1 MVWILIDELKAK
13 GLLSKEAFALVSRRY
28 ARGRKV
34 KEAIEAFE
42 SMEKYGLVCDDQD
55 YNRLLDTL
63 CKSSNVAK
71 AQEVKKYDEAI
82 EMFREMERKKIKAT
96 PHVYCTLIN
105 GLGSEKRLV
114 EALKYFELYK
124 GSGFELEVF
133 MYNSMVGA
141 YCWSMRMDDAY
152 KLVDEMRRS
161 FVARIDWKML
171 ADTFK
176 KCSIWMRPPVP
187 MFDNLKCTLLDEGK
201 EETVKVLW
209 QKVEKLRKSP
219 SVG

>member
-71 AQEVKKYDEAI
+71 AQEVFDKWKGRR
-82 EMFREMERKKIKAT
+82 FKASVKAYT
-96 PHVYCTLIN
+96 IL
-105 GLGSEKRLV
+105 
-114 EALKYFELYK
+114 
-124 GSGFELEVF
+124 LEGGV
-133 MYNSMVGA
+133 
-141 YCWSMRMDDAY
+141 W
-152 KLVDEMRRS
+152 RR
-161 FVARIDWKML
+161 I
-171 ADTFK
+171 
-176 KCSIWMRPPVP
+176 C
-187 MFDNLKCTLLDEGK
+187 
-201 EETVKVLW
+201 
-209 QKVEKLRKSP
+209 
-219 SVG
+219 